1 MLDLA
6 RDIIGS
12 QPILTAFL
20 AIGVGYLVGQINIFG
35 FSLGVGAVLFVG
47 LAIGAFA
54 PKAQIIGPI
63 GLTGLIMF
71 LYGIGILYGR
81 QFFEGMVGAGQKY
94 NLLALVGCLAGL
106 AVALLLGHIFGIKI
120 GHTLGLYAGSM
131 TSTATLQAALD
142 VMKNKDPSIGYSIA
156 YPFGVIGPILCI
168 YFMTR
173 IVKPK
178 FPAKTQRFHMGE
190 ISVGE
195 RFAGRRL
202 GDLMA
207 KAPAGLQVTMVRKG
221 GHNIVPTDDT
231 ILENGDAV
239 LVVAEDNE
247 AIATA
252 AAKLGKLSPGRLASD
267 RADLDYIRVFVGKAS
282 AVGIPLAQLPMPA
295 GYPTH
300 LLHVRRYDAD
310 LVPAPDLM
318 LEFGDR
324 VGVLAP
330 PDRKEEIRRHFGDT
344 VKATA
349 EFSYVSLGLGMVMG
363 VLLGLI
369 PIPIPGVGIV
379 TLGIGGGPLIVALI
393 LGKLRRTGPMLWTM
407 PLPANIVLRNFGLA
421 MFLATVGVNA
431 GQPFVRTVA
440 ESGFTMLFIGVAVL
454 LTTVFIVLL
463 VGHYLMKIPYDDLV
477 GVASGATGN
486 PAILVYSTKMAPTE
500 RPDIGY
506 AMIFPSMTLVKV
518 IAAQIVGLLTV
529 GKRRLDCAACDF
541 PAARA
546 AAVVKS
552 LPTGTEEMQDGRP
565 RHPRRSRPSS
575 IRMPTAPPRSRKPSR
590 KSGSR
595 RRDCPFSR
603 RSCLRSWRAAA
614 SGSGR
619 STIPSSP
626 ATRS

>member
-6 RDIIGS
+6 REIIGS

-20 AIGVGYLVGQINIFG
+20 AIGLGYLVGQISIGG

-54 PKAQIIGPI
+54 PKAQITGPI

-81 QFFEGMVGAGQKY
+81 QFFEGMFGVGQKY
-94 NLLALVGCLAGL
+94 NLLALVACLASL
-106 AVALLLGHIFGIKI
+106 FVALGLGHIFGIKI
-120 GHTLGLYAGSM
+120 GHTLGIYAGSM

-173 IVKPK
+173 IVRPK
-178 FPAKTQRFHMGE
+178 FPAKAQRFHMGE
-190 ISVGE
+190 ISIGE
-195 RFAGRRL
+195 RYAGKRL
-202 GDLMA
+202 DELTTAALG
-207 KAPAGLQVTMVRKG
+207 GVQVTMVRKG
-221 GHNIVPTDDT
+221 GRNFVPAADCV
-231 ILENGDAV
+231 LSAGDAI
-239 LVVAEDNE
+239 LVVAEHNE
-247 AIATA
+247 AVARA
-252 AAKLGKLSPGRLASD
+252 AATLGKLEPGRLASD
-267 RADLDYIRVFVGKAS
+267 RTDLDYIRVFVGKAS
-282 AVGIPLAQLPMPA
+282 VVGVPLANLPMPT

-324 VGVLAP
+324 VGVLTP
-330 PDRKEEIRRHFGDT
+330 PDRKDEIRRHFGDT
-344 VKATA
+344 VKAAA
-349 EFSYVSLGLGMVMG
+349 EFSYVSLGVGMVMG

-369 PIPIPGVGIV
+369 PIPVPGVGVV

-440 ESGFTMLFIGVAVL
+440 ESGLTMLFIGVAVL

-463 VGHYLMKIPYDDLV
+463 AGHYILKIPYDDLV

-518 IAAQIVGLLTV
+518 IAAQIVGLLV
-529 GKRRLDCAACDF
+529 AG
-541 PAARA
+541 
-546 AAVVKS
+546 
-552 LPTGTEEMQDGRP
+552 
-565 RHPRRSRPSS
+565 
-575 IRMPTAPPRSRKPSR
+575 
-590 KSGSR
+590 GS
-595 RRDCPFSR
+595 
-603 RSCLRSWRAAA
+603 A
-614 SGSGR
+614 G
-619 STIPSSP
+619 
-626 ATRS
+626 

>member
-6 RDIIGS
+6 RDIIES

-94 NLLALVGCLAGL
+94 NLLALVACLAGL
-106 AVALLLGHIFGIKI
+106 GVALGLGHIFGIKI

-131 TSTATLQAALD
+131 TSTATLQAALE

-168 YFMTR
+168 YLMTQ

-190 ISVGE
+190 ISIGQT
-195 RFAGRRL
+195 FAGRKL
-202 GDLMA
+202 DELTA
-207 KAPAGLQVTMVRKG
+207 SVLADIQVTMVRKDG
-221 GHNIVPTDDT
+221 RNFVPTTDT
-231 ILENGDAV
+231 ILSADDA
-239 LVVAEDNE
+239 LMVVAESQE
-247 AIATA
+247 AITKA
-252 AAKLGKLSPGRLASD
+252 AAQLGRLEPGRLVSD
-267 RADLDYIRVFVGKAS
+267 RADLDYIRVFVGKANM
-282 AVGIPLAQLPMPA
+282 VGVPLASFPMPT

-310 LVPAPDLM
+310 LVPSPDLM

-324 VGVLAP
+324 VGVLLP
-330 PDRKEEIRRHFGDT
+330 PDKKEEIRRLFGDT
-344 VKATA
+344 VKAAA

-369 PIPIPGVGIV
+369 PIPIPGVGVV

-454 LTTVFIVLL
+454 LTTVFIVLV
-463 VGHYLMKIPYDDLV
+463 VGHYIMKIPYDDLV

-518 IAAQIVGLLTV
+518 IAAQIVGLLAT
-529 GKRRLDCAACDF
+529 GAA
-541 PAARA
+541 
-546 AAVVKS
+546 
-552 LPTGTEEMQDGRP
+552 GG
-565 RHPRRSRPSS
+565 
-575 IRMPTAPPRSRKPSR
+575 
-590 KSGSR
+590 
-595 RRDCPFSR
+595 
-603 RSCLRSWRAAA
+603 
-614 SGSGR
+614 
-619 STIPSSP
+619 
-626 ATRS
+626 

>member
-6 RDIIGS
+6 RGIIES

-20 AIGVGYLVGQINIFG
+20 AIGLGYLVGQISIFG

-54 PKAQIIGPI
+54 PKAQITGPI

-94 NLLALVGCLAGL
+94 NLLALVACLAGL
-106 AVALLLGHIFGIKI
+106 LVALGLGHILGIKI

-142 VMKNKDPSIGYSIA
+142 VVKNKDPSIGYSIA

-168 YFMTR
+168 YFMTQ
-173 IVKPK
+173 IVRPK
-178 FPAKTQRFHMGE
+178 FPVKTQRFHMGE
-190 ISVGE
+190 ISIGE
-195 RFAGRRL
+195 AFAGRSL
-202 GDLMA
+202 GELMPN
-207 KAPAGLQVTMVRKG
+207 APSGLQVTMVRKG
-221 GHNIVPTDDT
+221 GRNFVPTDDT
-231 ILENGDAV
+231 ILAAGDAV

-252 AAKLGKLSPGRLASD
+252 AAQLGKLEPGRLASD

-282 AVGIPLAQLPMPA
+282 AVGIPLARLPMPA

-300 LLHVRRYDAD
+300 LLHARRYDAD

-324 VGVLAP
+324 VGVLTP

-344 VKATA
+344 VKSAA
-349 EFSYVSLGLGMVMG
+349 EFSYVSLGIGMVLG

-369 PIPIPGVGIV
+369 PIPIPGVGTV

-440 ESGFTMLFIGVAVL
+440 ESGLTMLFIGVAVL
-454 LTTVFIVLL
+454 LTTVAIVLL
-463 VGHYLMKIPYDDLV
+463 VGHYLMNIPYDDLV

-529 GKRRLDCAACDF
+529 AGNA
-541 PAARA
+541 
-546 AAVVKS
+546 
-552 LPTGTEEMQDGRP
+552 G
-565 RHPRRSRPSS
+565 
-575 IRMPTAPPRSRKPSR
+575 
-590 KSGSR
+590 
-595 RRDCPFSR
+595 
-603 RSCLRSWRAAA
+603 
-614 SGSGR
+614 
-619 STIPSSP
+619 
-626 ATRS
+626 